1 MAVIVKKR
9 MGFDTQA
16 LYGITNIAYDPDTNV
31 YTLTDGDENTTTV
44 NGADYYVF
52 ILINNPL

>member
-9 MGFDTQA
+9 MGFETQA
-16 LYGITNIAYDPDTNV
+16 FYGITNIAYDPTTQT

-44 NGADYYVF
+44 SGADYYVF
-52 ILINNPL
+52 ILISNPL

>member
-1 MAVIVKKR
+1 MAVIAKKR

-16 LYGITNIAYDPDTNV
+16 FYGITNIAYDPDTNV
-31 YTLTDGDENTTTV
+31 YTLTDGDENDTEI
-44 NGADYYVF
+44 NGADFYVF

>member
-1 MAVIVKKR
+1 MAVIVKRR

-16 LYGITNIAYDPDTNV
+16 LYGITNIAYDPDTNI

-44 NGADYYVF
+44 NGAESLDRKSVV
-52 ILINNPL
+52 